1 MAARE
6 HQLWARLGIGHTW
19 LQKLVREYQADPNE
33 MWRLQERRG
42 DPQFAGS
49 QSCTGVHGRDE
60 QRAELHLTRREKL
73 IQWLLT

>member
-42 DPQFAGS
+42 DPQFADLS
-49 QSCTGVHGRDE
+49 
-60 QRAELHLTRREKL
+60 RAREYTAEMSNVGNY
-73 IQWLLT
+73 I